1 MAKAQKIFCIIG
13 TRPEFIK
20 MAPVYKALKEKA
32 KHEDLEVKWILSSQH
47 KDLLHDLTNF
57 FEIEAD
63 HELQLCTGNTFELDS
78 KEKKLC
84 GLSAQILSEASKLF
98 AQERPDL
105 VIVQGDTMTV
115 QQVALA
121 AFYHK
126 IQIAH
131 IEAGIRT
138 NDLYAPFPEELARR
152 IVSQVANLNFA
163 PTPKAFELLENEKVL
178 FNKKH
183 AQNFLVGNTVIDS
196 LLDTVI
202 KTEAPDFDWANY
214 GDLVNFIKN
223 TKSQNKKIILVTAH
237 RRENISAHPE
247 LVQAIYK
254 IAQEKGSEVEILISL
269 HKNPDARKAFV
280 DLEQQAKL
288 PNIHLLE
295 AISYPLF
302 VKLMKESF
310 LILTDSGGIQ
320 EEAPYLQTPV
330 LVFRNETERMESI
343 EAGAAKLIGT
353 KSKDIY
359 QETMMLLNNP
369 NAHQSMIIDAKS
381 QTLYG
386 SGDASEKIKEHIIS
400 QFAIKALI

>member
-1 MAKAQKIFCIIG
+1 
-13 TRPEFIK
+13 
-20 MAPVYKALKEKA
+20 
-32 KHEDLEVKWILSSQH
+32 
-47 KDLLHDLTNF
+47 
-57 FEIEAD
+57 
-63 HELQLCTGNTFELDS
+63 
-78 KEKKLC
+78 
-84 GLSAQILSEASKLF
+84 
-98 AQERPDL
+98 
-105 VIVQGDTMTV
+105 MTV

>member
-1 MAKAQKIFCIIG
+1 
-13 TRPEFIK
+13 